1 MSDVTELLPAWAV
14 EALRRPVHGRRA
26 DARDR
31 IMDRVRT
38 APMPN
43 RGSRAPLAFGL
54 RRPGILHASVGL
66 AAAAS
71 LALLLGGRMRESLES
86 RASRGEATVSVIGD
100 SISAIGGQLRD
111 TLRLVRFV
119 LEAPT
124 ASRVV
129 LVTDFNAWAPAALE
143 RERNGRWATT
153 VALPKGHYAYAFVV
167 DGTQRVTGPALD
179 ERRVSVVPAKFE
191 GDSL

>member
-1 MSDVTELLPAWAV
+1 MSDTTELLPAWAI
-14 EALRRPVHGRRA
+14 EALRRPVRGRRG

-31 IMDRVRT
+31 IMNAVRT
-38 APMPN
+38 APMPQ
-43 RGSRAPLAFGL
+43 RAPLAFGL
-54 RRPGILHASVGL
+54 RRPGILNLGVGL

-71 LALLLGGRMRESLES
+71 LAAVLATGGMRRTIAATEG
-86 RASRGEATVSVIGD
+86 AATVSVIGD
-100 SISAIGGQLRD
+100 SIGAIGGTLRD

-124 ASRVV
+124 ATRVA
-129 LVTDFNAWAPAALE
+129 LVSDFTAWAPAALE
-143 RERNGRWATT
+143 RERNGRWSAT

-167 DGTQRVTGPALD
+167 DDTQRVQGPSLA
-179 ERRVSVVPAKFE
+179 ESRISVVPAKFE